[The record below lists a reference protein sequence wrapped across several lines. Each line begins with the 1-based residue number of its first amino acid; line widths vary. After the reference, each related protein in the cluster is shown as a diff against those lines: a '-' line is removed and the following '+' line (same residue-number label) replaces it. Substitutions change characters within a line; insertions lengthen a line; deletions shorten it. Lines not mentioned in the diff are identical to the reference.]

1 VVGHGFEEDG
11 MDTNFVTLALA
22 EWNLKNGT
30 ALRYDQL
37 TREQQSEI
45 LQAAQ
50 ELKQNANGR
59 AE

>member
-1 VVGHGFEEDG
+1 

-22 EWNLKNGT
+22 EWNRKNGMT
-30 ALRYDQL
+30 LRYDQL

-50 ELKQNANGR
+50 ELKQNSNGA
-59 AE
+59 AEL

>member
-1 VVGHGFEEDG
+1 VVGHGFEEDCL
-11 MDTNFVTLALA
+11 DTNFVTLALA

-30 ALRYDQL
+30 TLRYDQ
-37 TREQQSEI
+37 EQQSEI

-50 ELKQNANGR
+50 ELKQNSNGR